1 MLQVYRPLP
10 DRVTDLEIS
19 CNMGNSNFFF
29 QKIVR
34 YAYYSVLAKG
44 SVFNAELGVHI
55 VTTVLE
61 GVK

>member
-1 MLQVYRPLP
+1 VLQVYRPLP
-10 DRVTDLEIS
+10 DRVTGLEIS
-19 CNMGNSNFFF
+19 CNMVNSKFSFRN
-29 QKIVR
+29 IVR
-34 YAYYSVLAKG
+34 NAYYSILAKG